1 MLREFLRLALRTL
14 RTYRLRSSL
23 TVLAITIA
31 TSSIILLVSLAQ
43 SGLATLA
50 KGIEEVGG
58 TRFIMLWQDS
68 PKKAAN
74 KQGNYQGGLK
84 YSDAQALRSRIPYIE
99 RITGIY
105 NSEQNVPVRIPG
117 RAEQKTDMVG
127 ADRLFLPSFAMKVL
141 HGRNLDAADVADRAR
156 VAVVGVDLANKLFP
170 GEEAVGKE
178 IVLAGNRVRI
188 VGSLDRVRRGGMS
201 FGWDWND
208 VAIVPLTLLSPTG
221 NITMAFMTSR
231 DLKHNQALI
240 DRANAILLKR
250 HNDVDDFQFLDFGG
264 MLKGFYM
271 VFYAMILIVGLI
283 SGMSL
288 VIGGVGI
295 MNIMLVAVAERKR
308 EIGIRKAVG
317 AGQGAILGQFLVE
330 SVVLSLSGAVVG
342 TAIGLG
348 LAHAANG
355 ILPLINKD
363 WVGVISYPAV
373 AMAVAAAAGT
383 GLFFGW
389 YPAREAAK
397 LDPILCLRAD

>member
-1 MLREFLRLALRTL
+1 MLREFLRLAFRTL

-31 TSSIILLVSLAQ
+31 VSAIILLVSLAQ

-68 PKKAAN
+68 PKKAAR
-74 KQGNYQGGLK
+74 KQGNYLNGLR
-84 YSDAQALRSRIPYIE
+84 YSDAQALRARIPHID
-99 RITGIY
+99 RITGIF
-105 NSEQNVPVRIPG
+105 NGEQSTPVRLPG
-117 RAEQKTDMVG
+117 KPETKTDLVG
-127 ADRLFLPSFAMKVL
+127 ADPLFLPSFAMEVV
-141 HGRNLDAADVADRAR
+141 HGRNIDAADVAERGH
-156 VAVVGVDLANKLFP
+156 VTVIGFELAKKLFP
-170 GEEAVGKE
+170 SEEAVGQE
-178 IVLAGNRVRI
+178 IVVRGTRVRV
-188 VGSLDRVRRGGMS
+188 VGRLDRVRRGGMR

-208 VAIVPLTLLSPTG
+208 VAIVPLTVLAPNG
-221 NITMAFMTSR
+221 QITMAFMTSKN
-231 DLKHNQALI
+231 LKFNQILI

-288 VIGGVGI
+288 IIGGVGI
-295 MNIMLVAVAERKR
+295 MNIMLVAVAERRR

-330 SVVLSLSGAVVG
+330 SIVLSLSGALVG
-342 TAIGLG
+342 TTIGLG
-348 LAHAANG
+348 LAYGANA
-355 ILPLINKD
+355 IIPLMNKD
-363 WVGVISYPAV
+363 WVGVVSLPAV
-373 AMAVAAAAGT
+373 ALAVAASAGT